1 MEVILLLN
9 GTLQSK
15 VNREEKDEEEEK
27 EKRRVIS
34 AG

>member
-1 MEVILLLN
+1 MEVILVLN